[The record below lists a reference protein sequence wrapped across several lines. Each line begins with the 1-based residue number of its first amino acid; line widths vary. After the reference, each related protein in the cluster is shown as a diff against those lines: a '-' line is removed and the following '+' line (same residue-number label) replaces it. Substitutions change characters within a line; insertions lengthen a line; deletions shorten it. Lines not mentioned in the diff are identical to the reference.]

1 MSAWTKDPTSTS
13 CYSRGLRHS
22 ILTSRYSTSY
32 YRYFSDEE
40 TYAQRT
46 LRNVSTAR
54 DKDQIPC
61 PSEPD
66 LSSEALGPT
75 APAVFWV
82 SPESKCPVAPF
93 SQHWN
98 SKTASSGNPTGTNQE
113 QAKHTACRYA
123 GTWASRA
130 PPSVQLHPGQSP
142 APSSA
147 PRTAATPR
155 PQGPHPRPGTGS
167 DRVRRHMSW
176 RTSSRMAAEPR
187 RRL

>member
-1 MSAWTKDPTSTS
+1 MSY
-13 CYSRGLRHS
+13 YSRELCHS

-32 YRYFSDEE
+32 YHYFSDGE

-46 LRNVSTAR
+46 LRNVSMAR
-54 DKDQIPC
+54 DIKDQIPH
-61 PSEPD
+61 PSELD

-93 SQHWN
+93 SQHWR
-98 SKTASSGNPTGTNQE
+98 SKTASSGNPTGTNHE
-113 QAKHTACRYA
+113 QAKHTAYRYV

-130 PPSVQLHPGQSP
+130 PPSAQLHPGQSP

-147 PRTAATPR
+147 PSTAASPH
-155 PQGPHPRPGTGS
+155 PQGPRPRPSTGA